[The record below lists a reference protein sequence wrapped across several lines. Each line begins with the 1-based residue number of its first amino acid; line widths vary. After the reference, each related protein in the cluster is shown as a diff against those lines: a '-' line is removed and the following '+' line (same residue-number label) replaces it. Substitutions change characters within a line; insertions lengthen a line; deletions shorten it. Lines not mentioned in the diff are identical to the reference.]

1 MTNQNNTTLRNH
13 YHPDVVIF
21 LILIPFISAFNYYLT
36 YSNIRLNGFLLFTFT
51 IDTVQGYCAW
61 WGVRAFILYLDK
73 KWPYEKGLV
82 RRIVIQ
88 LFGTLIIGLV
98 IISVLTELVS
108 LIAKGKPAPL
118 HFYTI
123 DLFIISIWFFVINGI
138 YLGLHFYHLY
148 QELEARRQHENQIKA
163 DGIFVK
169 QGKQDIRL
177 SYDELEGFY
186 VDEDYAVAS
195 QLGGKKFYLTQSLDK
210 IEKTLP
216 PGSFYRLNRQ
226 YIVHRQIIS
235 GFKRVDNSKILVIL
249 QKTTNFPT
257 EIPVS
262 RLRAPAF
269 KSWFQPA

>member
-1 MTNQNNTTLRNH
+1 MSSHKDHQLKNP
-13 YHPDVVIF
+13 YHPDVVLF

-36 YSNIRLNGFLLFTFT
+36 YSNIKLSWFLLLTFS
-51 IDTVQGYCAW
+51 IDTAQGYLAW
-61 WGVRAFILYLDK
+61 WGVRTAILYLDK
-73 KWPYEKGLV
+73 KWPYEKGLMK
-82 RRIVIQ
+82 RIVFQ
-88 LFGTLIIGLV
+88 LFATLMIGLL

-118 HFYTI
+118 SFYTK

-148 QELEARRQHENQIKA
+148 QESEARRQSENQIKA

-216 PGSFYRLNRQ
+216 ISSFYRLNRQ

-235 GFKRVDNSKILVIL
+235 GFKRADNGKILVML
-249 QKTTNFPT
+249 QSTTNFPT

-262 RLRAPAF
+262 RLKAAAF
-269 KSWFQPA
+269 KGWFQPV

>member
-1 MTNQNNTTLRNH
+1 MTEPGTITNKNP
-13 YHPDVVIF
+13 YHPDVALF

-36 YSNIRLNGFLLFTFT
+36 YTSIQLNGFLLLTFT

-61 WGVRAFILYLDK
+61 FGVRTFILFLDK
-73 KWPYEKGLV
+73 KLPYEKGLV
-82 RRIVIQ
+82 RRIIIQ
-88 LFGTLIIGLV
+88 LFITLIIGLF
-98 IISVLTELVS
+98 IISILTELVS

-118 HFYTI
+118 KFYTI

-138 YLGLHFYHLY
+138 YLGLHFYRLY
-148 QELEARRQHENQIKA
+148 QESEARRHHENQIKT

-169 QGKQDIRL
+169 LGKQDIRL
-177 SYDELEGFY
+177 SYNELEGFY

-195 QLGGKKFYLTQSLDK
+195 QLGGKKYYLTQSLDK

-216 PGSFYRLNRQ
+216 AGLFFRLSRQ
-226 YIVHRQIIS
+226 YIVHRQIVS
-235 GFKRVDNSKILVIL
+235 GFKRGDNGKILVTL
-249 QKTTNFPT
+249 QGTSNFPA

-269 KSWFQPA
+269 KGWFQPA

>member
-1 MTNQNNTTLRNH
+1 MVDQNNTQLKNP
-13 YHPDVVIF
+13 YHPDVVLF

-36 YSNIRLNGFLLFTFT
+36 YSNIQLNGFLLLTFT

-61 WGVRAFILYLDK
+61 WGVRTFIFYLDK
-73 KWPYEKGLV
+73 KWPYEKGLLK
-82 RRIVIQ
+82 RIVFQ
-88 LFGTLIIGLV
+88 LFSTLLIGLF

-118 HFYTI
+118 NFYTI

-148 QELEARRQHENQIKA
+148 QESETRRQQENQIKS

-177 SYDELEGFY
+177 LYDELEGFY

-195 QLGGKKFYLTQSLDK
+195 QPGGKKFYLTQSLDK

-216 PGSFYRLNRQ
+216 ASSFYRLNRQ

-235 GFKRVDNSKILVIL
+235 GFKRADNGKILVL
-249 QKTTNFPT
+249 LKKTTNFPT

-269 KSWFQPA
+269 KAWFQPA

>member
-1 MTNQNNTTLRNH
+1 MSESMERKPRSP
-13 YHPDVVIF
+13 YHPDVILFV
-21 LILIPFISAFNYYLT
+21 ILIPFISAFNYYLT
-36 YSNIRLNGFLLFTFT
+36 YSNIQLNGFLLLTFT

-73 KWPYEKGLV
+73 KWPYERGVVK
-82 RRIVIQ
+82 RIVFQ
-88 LFGTLIIGLV
+88 LFSTLVIGLF

-148 QELEARRQHENQIKA
+148 QESEGRRQHENQIKA

-169 QGKQDIRL
+169 QGKQEIRL

-186 VDEDYAVAS
+186 VDEDYTVTC
-195 QLGGKKFYLTQSLDK
+195 QREGKKFYLTQSLDK

-216 PGSFYRLNRQ
+216 ATSFFRLNRQ
-226 YIVHRQIIS
+226 YIVHRQIVS
-235 GFKRVDNSKILVIL
+235 GFKRSDNGKILVLL
-249 QKTTNFPT
+249 QKTTNFPA

-269 KSWFQPA
+269 KGWFQPS